1 MDETLISRICLIA
14 QRAKSDGFEDVAAWM
29 QRQLSKDILKSRGTR
44 RRGMR
49 VRLAHINREVVL
61 DEARVRELADTQME
75 SVQ

>member
-29 QRQLSKDILKSRGTR
+29 QRQLSKDIRKSRGTR

-49 VRLAHINREVVL
+49 VRLARINREVVL